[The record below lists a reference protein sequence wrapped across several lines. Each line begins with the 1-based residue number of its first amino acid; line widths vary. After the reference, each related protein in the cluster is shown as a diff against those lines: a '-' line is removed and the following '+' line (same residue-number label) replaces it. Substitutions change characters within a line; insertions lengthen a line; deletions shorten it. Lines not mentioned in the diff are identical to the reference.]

1 MQKPYKNICYRCGKE
16 RIITRT
22 WKEKVWD
29 SVIENTESICPD
41 KKCQAIIEKDARKQ
55 KHKRL
60 ELEKRKRESV
70 RNRKRAIHNLI
81 LKK

>member
-1 MQKPYKNICYRCGKE
+1 MQQAYKNICYRCGKE
-16 RIITRT
+16 RVVIKT

-29 SVIENTESICPD
+29 SVIENTESVCPD
-41 KKCQAIIEKDARKQ
+41 KKCQAANDKDMRKL

-70 RNRKRAIHNLI
+70 RNRKTAIHNKTP
-81 LKK
+81 KK